1 MAARKE
7 ANAMSEEKAKLR
19 AVEGEAK
26 AQAADDARVTAEERV
41 KATEEARVFGELGID
56 EAVVEPKSDEK
67 ASLVCAPPTPVD
79 AEASVDILSEREA
92 IAKVEEEVTTS
103 RWCKAFGYI
112 SCHDLVKTGDMDS
125 SMMLLAASGLLDE
138 IHNPSAYEAIVSVS
152 EALCSNA
159 SNTTS
164 LEKRHFSQL
173 VIERACTFLFSS
185 FSPPFHDV
193 PEQFGG
199 RSGSYDSKV

>member
-1 MAARKE
+1 MKI
-7 ANAMSEEKAKLR
+7 
-19 AVEGEAK
+19 G
-26 AQAADDARVTAEERV
+26 
-41 KATEEARVFGELGID
+41 
-56 EAVVEPKSDEK
+56 
-67 ASLVCAPPTPVD
+67 
-79 AEASVDILSEREA
+79 DI
-92 IAKVEEEVTTS
+92 
-103 RWCKAFGYI
+103 
-112 SCHDLVKTGDMDS
+112 DS
-125 SMMLLAASGLLDE
+125 SMMLLAVSGLLDK

-173 VIERACTFLFSS
+173 FIERACTFLFSS

>member
-1 MAARKE
+1 MP
-7 ANAMSEEKAKLR
+7 R
-19 AVEGEAK
+19 AVPEAK

-41 KATEEARVFGELGID
+41 QATEEARVFGELGID

-67 ASLVCAPPTPVD
+67 ASLVSAPPTPVD

-92 IAKVEEEVTTS
+92 IAKVEEEVRTS

-112 SCHDLVKTGDMDS
+112 SCHLVKTGDMDS
-125 SMMLLAASGLLDE
+125 SMMLLAVSGLLDK

-199 RSGSYDSKV
+199 RSGSLL